1 MGNWKNKIFKAFS
14 ITFMVFIVILIVVS
28 FGMPD
33 LGVSNVSGEFYVAR
47 VGDEVITVADVSRTR
62 EQMKAQYQSAGN
74 DLLMSRAGEQ
84 NIYQKLFLHLL
95 KQYGMHP
102 SEKTRKKIIA
112 DYIRLQFPQYYGP
125 DGIFNIKKFQDEI
138 LFARKLTFSELE
150 NSIVSEY
157 AFNQNYRTFLEF
169 SRIGSGREAQAEKIL
184 KDTAYSITFGEMDA
198 EAIKNYLLNSQIIS
212 EKEIQDEW
220 KASSG
225 TPDKD
230 KKNISNTGR
239 ITNDEKKVIIE
250 KIFQKNKDAYIKK
263 VMDAISGEKSR
274 NIAIMGMAYK
284 MKITRVKEYR
294 LDGQGNPPEFS
305 GMETQEEFQKNLVN
319 LEPGS
324 LSTPFYFGG
333 KILVFSPEKKE
344 LKNAD
349 APASPGSNNYQFMGF
364 DMMME
369 GFRKSTDIIRYQG

>member
-1 MGNWKNKIFKAFS
+1 MGNWKTKIFKAFS

-33 LGVSNVSGEFYVAR
+33 LSRSNVTGQFYVAR
-47 VGDEVITVADVSRTR
+47 VGDEVITEADVSRTR
-62 EQMKAQYQSAGN
+62 EQMKAQYQSAGD
-74 DLLMSRAGEQ
+74 DLLRSRAEEQ
-84 NIYQKLFLHLL
+84 NIYQKLFVHLL

-112 DYIRLQFPQYYGP
+112 DHIRLQFPQYIGE
-125 DGIFNIKKFQDEI
+125 DKTFDFKKFQDEI

-169 SRIGSGREAQAEKIL
+169 SHIGSEQEAQAEKIL
-184 KDTAYSITFGEMDA
+184 KDTVYSISFGEMDA
-198 EAIKNYLLNSQIIS
+198 EAIKNYLANNQIIS

-225 TPDKD
+225 TPVKD
-230 KKNISNTGR
+230 KKNVFNAGR

-250 KIFQKNKDAYIKK
+250 KIFQKNKDVYIKK

-274 NIAIMGMAYK
+274 NIAIVGMAYK

-324 LSTPFYFGG
+324 LSAPFYFGG
-333 KILVFSPEKKE
+333 KILVFSPEKKD

-349 APASPGSNNYQFMGF
+349 APVSTGSNNYQFMGF